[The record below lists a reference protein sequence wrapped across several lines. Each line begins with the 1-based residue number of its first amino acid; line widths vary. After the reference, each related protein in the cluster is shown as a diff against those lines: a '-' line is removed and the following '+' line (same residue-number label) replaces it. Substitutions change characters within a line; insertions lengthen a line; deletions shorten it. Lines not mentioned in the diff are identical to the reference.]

1 MRRIT
6 LIFALLLSLMG
17 VRQANAETITE
28 DFESVQ
34 LTDKD
39 GNVLTSSWSYGYG
52 LDNGW
57 KIIGGSIFASEGYTN
72 YGLTTGHASSKAL
85 EASYGSSN
93 SASVFIPTKL
103 TGEVKFWVKPTSTR
117 NPGTVKIFEADEEGN
132 VSTTTLAD
140 ISLTGGSGWAE
151 KTFDLGTEGKYIA
164 INLIRTVFDDFSAEV
179 YEEGVEKK
187 AIGISA
193 FAADETNL
201 NTDTE
206 GKYNASFTVTVEN
219 KGNVALTAEDNAT
232 VSLLD
237 ANKNVISTSDA
248 IELAKDG
255 STEITLTYE
264 GTATADGDI
273 TFYVKENMT
282 DKQFAS
288 SATVNIRLAGARFA
302 IDNDGSAQDFG
313 FNAIDGTSEKSYA
326 VTNNGN
332 ITMNVTI
339 AAPEGYDVNP
349 STLIIDAGATE
360 NFTVSLNTATV
371 GNKAGNVVVTSDA
384 VDVQSFNI
392 PVSGY
397 VYADGVEHVDFSALP
412 QGWTIAGN
420 TSISN
425 GVADFTYSKSNTM
438 ETPAIEFAEGSVLA
452 IRGMFSSPYTQGTL
466 TVKGST
472 DGGSNWSYSKDVIGF
487 NANTYTTVELTDIPA
502 NVNKLQFVGYY
513 FYIDDLAGFNYDQ
526 NAPVLTVD
534 PTTDAA
540 FGKVKASDS
549 KTYTITNSGTGTLTG
564 TITSSDE
571 TQFTVSESEF
581 SLGAG
586 ESMTFDVI
594 LVFDENYGEK
604 SATISVVPS
613 YDEAA
618 AVVINATATTSD
630 PNVWEEDFEGGM
642 PSNWIADG
650 WTVSTPSAFLG
661 GNGTQM
667 AGASS
672 QTATLIT
679 PRLIATEGQ
688 ELTFD
693 LGGSDSSYPL
703 TVEYS
708 TDRETWE
715 TVATFTEDGTK
726 TIAAPT
732 TTSNFYLRFTGW
744 VYIDNLAGFKLDLP
758 AHDVVITATTIPAT
772 GTQFAE
778 YTASV
783 TVKEQAGKSEELTA
797 KFFIGETQ
805 YGEDVVE
812 TVNANGTKTFTVT
825 FTPEEAI
832 SGDAFFT
839 VTNDNIELTSEKK
852 AVEIAP
858 ALTFDETA
866 ENFISQTGNQAA
878 VVVKYTPKAGWNT
891 ICLPFALT
899 SDILTQIFGEGW
911 KAYEFN
917 GYADGALSFKSATS
931 FYAGYPY
938 IVYSEA
944 PVANENGFVVNN
956 VNVSAD
962 EANADT
968 YGDATFQ
975 GTYSPIAAPGMEGKY
990 GVVTSTGKIQKGSA
1004 KASLKG
1010 LRAYFELPAGTGVKE
1025 LGISYEDDATG
1036 ISQFV
1041 ATPENGAIY
1050 DLNGNKVKNLVKGQ
1064 VYIMN
1069 GQKVLIK

>member
-1 MRRIT
+1 MYTYQTSYAGYIVTAPVIGEVSFYVRARATRKACGVKVFKYGDSGVGEEIT
-6 LIFALLLSLMG
+6 AAAKSY
-17 VRQANAETITE
+17 
-28 DFESVQ
+28 
-34 LTDKD
+34 
-39 GNVLTSSWSYGYG
+39 TSSNTNTSWSQ
-52 LDNGW
+52 
-57 KIIGGSIFASEGYTN
+57 
-72 YGLTTGHASSKAL
+72 
-85 EASYGSSN
+85 
-93 SASVFIPTKL
+93 V
-103 TGEVKFWVKPTSTR
+103 
-117 NPGTVKIFEADEEGN
+117 
-132 VSTTTLAD
+132 
-140 ISLTGGSGWAE
+140 
-151 KTFDLGTEGKYIA
+151 TFNLTEGTRLAFQLNNAA
-164 INLIRTVFDDFSAEV
+164 IDDFVAEA
-179 YEEGVEKK
+179 YEDGAEKK

-206 GKYNASFTVTVEN
+206 GKYTASFTVTVEN

-237 ANKNVISTSDA
+237 ANKNVIATSDA

-255 STEITLTYE
+255 STEITLTYK

-282 DKQFAS
+282 DKQFAT
-288 SATVNIRLAGARFA
+288 SATVNVRLAGARFV

-339 AAPEGYDVNP
+339 AAPEGYAVNP
-349 STLIIDAGATE
+349 STFTVEAGTNE
-360 NFTVSLNTATV
+360 SFTVSLNTATV
-371 GNKAGNVVVTSDA
+371 GIKAGDVVVTSDA

-420 TSISN
+420 TSISD
-425 GVADFTYSKSNTM
+425 GIADFYYSESNTM
-438 ETPAIEFAEGSVLA
+438 ETPAIEFAEGGVLA
-452 IRGMFSSPYTQGTL
+452 IRGMLRSSSGKL

-472 DGGSNWSYSKDVIGF
+472 DGGSTWSYSKAVTGF
-487 NANTYTTVELTDIPA
+487 NDNTYTTVELTDIPA
-502 NVNKLQFVGYY
+502 DVNKLQFVGYY

-540 FGKVKASDS
+540 FGKMKASDS

-571 TQFTVSESEF
+571 TKFSVSESEF
-581 SLGAG
+581 NLGAG
-586 ESMTFDVI
+586 ESMAFDVI

-613 YDEAA
+613 YDETA

-630 PNVWEEDFEGGM
+630 PNVWEEDFEEGTV
-642 PSNWIADG
+642 PARWIVNG
-650 WTVSTPSAFLG
+650 WTVTNSG
-661 GNGTQM
+661 YGINGTYM
-667 AGASS
+667 LAAGQSTTVA
-672 QTATLIT
+672 IT
-679 PRLIATEGQ
+679 PRLYAEKDQ
-688 ELTFD
+688 VLTFEV
-693 LGGSDSSYPL
+693 GGADSSDPL
-703 TVEYS
+703 TVKWAS
-708 TDRETWE
+708 SND
-715 TVATFTEDGTK
+715 AAEDEWNLIGV
-726 TIAAPT
+726 IT
-732 TTSNFYLRFTGW
+732 TTGEQSFTAPETGFYYISFQGKYSSVDNFE
-744 VYIDNLAGFKLDLP
+744 GFKLDLP
-758 AHDVVITATTIPAT
+758 AHEAAITATTIPAT

-797 KFFIGETQ
+797 IFFIGETQ

-832 SGDAFFT
+832 SGDAYFT
-839 VTNDNIELTSEKK
+839 VTNDDITLTSEKK

-858 ALTFDETA
+858 APVLDETA
-866 ENFISQTGNQAA
+866 ASVITTGTVDAL
-878 VVVKYTPKAGWNT
+878 VLKYTPKNGWNT
-891 ICLPFALT
+891 ICVPFALT
-899 SDILTQIFGEGW
+899 DDILTQIFGEGW
-911 KAYEFN
+911 KAYEFK
-917 GYADGALSFKSATS
+917 GYNDGEFTFYKPS
-931 FYAGYPY
+931 FYAAGYPY
-938 IVYSEA
+938 LVFTENA
-944 PVANENGFVVNN
+944 QVATDGYKLENINITAATALSDN
-956 VNVSAD
+956 
-962 EANADT
+962 
-968 YGDATFQ
+968 YGGVTLQ
-975 GTYSPIAAPGMEGKY
+975 GTYAPMAAGTMEGKY
-990 GVVTSTGKIQKGSA
+990 GVVPNNNDVPTIMKGGASA
-1004 KASLKG
+1004 TLKG
-1010 LRAYFELPAGTGVKE
+1010 YRGYFEIPASSGVK
-1025 LGISYEDDATG
+1025 SFSFTFVDDATG
-1036 ISQFV
+1036 IRQFV
-1041 ATPENGAIY
+1041 ATPDNGAIY

-1069 GQKVLIK
+1069 GQKILVK

>member
-17 VRQANAETITE
+17 VRQANAEAGDYSVNFNGLTALPEGWEAVETTIGFSYGAGTYE
-28 DFESVQ
+28 IGSDYAKSGKGLYTYQTSYAGYIVTAPVIGEVSFYVRARATRKACGVKVFKYSDSGVGEEITAAAKSY
-34 LTDKD
+34 
-39 GNVLTSSWSYGYG
+39 TSSNTNTSWSQ
-52 LDNGW
+52 
-57 KIIGGSIFASEGYTN
+57 
-72 YGLTTGHASSKAL
+72 
-85 EASYGSSN
+85 
-93 SASVFIPTKL
+93 V
-103 TGEVKFWVKPTSTR
+103 
-117 NPGTVKIFEADEEGN
+117 
-132 VSTTTLAD
+132 
-140 ISLTGGSGWAE
+140 
-151 KTFDLGTEGKYIA
+151 TFNLTEGTRLAFQLNNAA
-164 INLIRTVFDDFSAEV
+164 IDDFVAEA
-179 YEEGVEKK
+179 YEDGAEKK

-206 GKYNASFTVTVEN
+206 GKYTASFTVTVEN

-237 ANKNVISTSDA
+237 ANKNVIATSDA

-255 STEITLTYE
+255 STEITLTYK

-288 SATVNIRLAGARFA
+288 SATVNVRLAGARFA

-339 AAPEGYDVNP
+339 AAPEGYAVNP
-349 STLIIDAGATE
+349 STFTVEAGATE
-360 NFTVSLNTATV
+360 SFTVSLNTATV
-371 GNKAGNVVVTSDA
+371 GIKAGNVVVTSDA

-425 GVADFTYSKSNTM
+425 DVADFYYGSSNTM
-438 ETPAIEFAEGSVLA
+438 ETPAIEFAEGSVLS
-452 IRGMFSSPYTQGTL
+452 IRGMLRSSYGTL

-472 DGGSNWSYSKDVIGF
+472 DGGSNWSYSKDVTGF

-502 NVNKLQFVGYY
+502 EVNKLQFVGYY

-630 PNVWEEDFEGGM
+630 PNVWEEDFEGGTV
-642 PSNWIADG
+642 PARWIANG

-688 ELTFD
+688 ELTFE
-693 LGGSDSSYPL
+693 LGGSGSSYPL

-715 TVATFTEDGTK
+715 TVATFTQDGTQ

-744 VYIDNLAGFKLDLP
+744 VYIDNLVGFKLDLP
-758 AHDVVITATTIPAT
+758 AHEAAITATTIPAT

-797 KFFIGETQ
+797 IFFIGETQ
-805 YGEDVVE
+805 YGEAVVE

-832 SGDAFFT
+832 SGDAYFT
-839 VTNDNIELTSEKK
+839 VTNDDIELTSEKK
-852 AVEIAP
+852 AVEIVAAP
-858 ALTFDETA
+858 VLDETA
-866 ENFISQTGNQAA
+866 ASEIATGTVDAL
-878 VVVKYTPKAGWNT
+878 VLKYTPKNGWNT
-891 ICLPFALT
+891 ICVPFALT
-899 SDILTQIFGEGW
+899 EDILNQIFGEGW
-911 KAYEFN
+911 KAYEFK
-917 GYADGALSFKSATS
+917 GYNDGEFTFYKPS
-931 FYAGYPY
+931 FYAAGYPY
-938 IVYSEA
+938 LVFTENAQVATDGYKLENINITAATALSDNYGGVTLQGTYA
-944 PVANENGFVVNN
+944 PVA
-956 VNVSAD
+956 
-962 EANADT
+962 
-968 YGDATFQ
+968 
-975 GTYSPIAAPGMEGKY
+975 APNMAGKY
-990 GVVTSTGKIQKGSA
+990 GVVPNTNDVPTIMKGGASA
-1004 KASLKG
+1004 TLKG
-1010 LRAYFELPAGTGVKE
+1010 YRGYFEIPSGEVK
-1025 LGISYEDDATG
+1025 SFSFTFVDDATG
-1036 ISQFV
+1036 IRQFV

-1069 GQKVLIK
+1069 GQKILVK